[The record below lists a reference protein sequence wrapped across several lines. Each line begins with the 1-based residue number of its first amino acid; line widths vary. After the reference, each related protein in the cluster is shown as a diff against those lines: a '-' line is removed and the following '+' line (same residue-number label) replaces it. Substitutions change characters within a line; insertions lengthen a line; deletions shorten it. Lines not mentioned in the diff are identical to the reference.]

1 MSNVS
6 MINTPIQT
14 DKRAGNGPTDLADMI
29 VPQPDEY
36 RLHLELERLQIRGA
50 ERRAELALYDI
61 GISKASIPARLVEF
75 RKNRKEREDKRAKVL
90 KPKRKQHHRTKRSKY
105 LKGKKRVHLRL
116 KQNPKTK
123 YREWKR
129 KLLAKQRSLI
139 RLEPD
144 PLKHEAI
151 RAKHD
156 VTFGEDEFLDLVG
169 TRVSGYR
176 LTRIDKDKAWVRGN
190 VFLNET

>member
-1 MSNVS
+1 MNKSLICFAKPADS
-6 MINTPIQT
+6 WME
-14 DKRAGNGPTDLADMI
+14 DLS
-29 VPQPDEY
+29 PEER
-36 RLHLELERLQIRGA
+36 RLHLELERLHTQGA

-61 GISKASIPARLVEF
+61 GISKASIPARLIEF

-90 KPKRKQHHRTKRSKY
+90 RPKGRRKQHHRTKRSKY

-156 VTFGEDEFLDLVG
+156 VTLGEDEFINLVG

-176 LTRIDKDKAWVRGN
+176 LERIDKAKAWVKGN
-190 VFLNET
+190 VVVSETVIVT